1 MKFIASIAGLIAIT
15 LIPALIR
22 MSEAEGFKQLPQP
35 LSFTGSYIA
44 AISDGDFLASTYHDG
59 KLPKPNASVGDWLSV
74 ISLPLNGTREAIA
87 QINVSNSVLGAPQ
100 ALSLAPDGKTAF
112 VVETFGA
119 IPPGATRREQLPPGQ
134 QLVAVDLSNP
144 QNPTQRDRQAI
155 ASKPETVDVHPNG
168 DILAISTQ
176 TAGREI
182 LLVPFQ
188 NGKFGKPREFSL
200 RQLAIQPDPAR
211 FQKGMSVSYVQ
222 WHPSGRY
229 LAVNLNYRSEVA
241 FYEVQRDRSGSLS
254 LVPWG
259 TPAKVGKD
267 PFSGQF
273 TPDGRFFLTS
283 NWGRNF
289 GKQVATLEQRLPTA
303 RGTVSVIRLAETGAP
318 TAQVEHRVVSTV
330 ITDISPESLT
340 ISPDGS
346 LVVTVNMRGTLFPQT
361 SPRFTRQASLSL
373 LTLDRESGHLS
384 KVGDYS
390 FQGILPE
397 SAAFDAKSNYLA
409 VAVYDYFTPKPEGG
423 VEIWQVVRE
432 PSLALQQRQRIDVGR
447 GIHQVVVA
455 P

>member
-1 MKFIASIAGLIAIT
+1 
-15 LIPALIR
+15 
-22 MSEAEGFKQLPQP
+22 
-35 LSFTGSYIA
+35 
-44 AISDGDFLASTYHDG
+44 
-59 KLPKPNASVGDWLSV
+59 
-74 ISLPLNGTREAIA
+74 
-87 QINVSNSVLGAPQ
+87 
-100 ALSLAPDGKTAF
+100 
-112 VVETFGA
+112 
-119 IPPGATRREQLPPGQ
+119 
-134 QLVAVDLSNP
+134 
-144 QNPTQRDRQAI
+144 
-155 ASKPETVDVHPNG
+155 
-168 DILAISTQ
+168 
-176 TAGREI
+176 
-182 LLVPFQ
+182 
-188 NGKFGKPREFSL
+188 
-200 RQLAIQPDPAR
+200 
-211 FQKGMSVSYVQ
+211 VQ

-229 LAVNLNYRSEVA
+229 LAVNLNYRDEVA
-241 FYEVQRDRSGSLS
+241 FYEVQRDHSGSLS

-289 GKQVATLEQRLPTA
+289 GKQIATLEQRLPTA

-318 TAQVEHRVVSTV
+318 TAQAEHRVVSTA

-390 FQGILPE
+390 FEGILPE
-397 SAAFDAKSNYLA
+397 SATFDAKSNYLA
-409 VAVYDYFTPKPEGG
+409 VAVYDYFTLKPEGG

-432 PSLALQQRQRIDVGR
+432 PSLALQHTRQRIDLGR